1 MPHRIRTVHHIKGR
15 LRLKVSAARANPSVL
30 EEIRKSIADLPGVT
44 GVHTNSRA
52 GSILIHY
59 SPKADADFHAE
70 LTEHGGKTGGFM
82 LEPPGL
88 SEVDE
93 MAQRIEAEAEFLS
106 QHSDTARII
115 VDAVKRLDV
124 NIKRATHNAVD
135 LKVLLP
141 LGLAAYSVVEIGL
154 EASTPLWV
162 TLGIFSFNS
171 FISLHSPPGG
181 LDRKE
186 EIVVTDTALTENIET
201 SKPARK
207 KERTRQA

>member
-1 MPHRIRTVHHIKGR
+1 MPHRIRTVHHIRGR
-15 LRLKVSAARANPSVL
+15 IRLKILASRPNPAIL
-30 EEIRKSIADLPGVT
+30 EEIRRSIADLPSVLGVQ
-44 GVHTNSRA
+44 VNSRA
-52 GSILIHY
+52 GSVLVHY
-59 SPKADADFHAE
+59 NPNTDADFHEE
-70 LTEHGGKTGGFM
+70 LADHGERTGGFI

-115 VDAVKRLDV
+115 VDAVKQLDM
-124 NIKRATHNAVD
+124 NIRRATHNAVD

-141 LGLAAYSVVEIGL
+141 LGLAAYSVLEIGI

-171 FISLHSPPGG
+171 FISLHSSGG
-181 LDRKE
+181 GVDRRE
-186 EIVVTDTALTENIET
+186 ELLVSDTATAENNKST
-201 SKPARK
+201 KAAYRKLRFNPA
-207 KERTRQA
+207 

>member
-1 MPHRIRTVHHIKGR
+1 MPHHIRTVHHIKGR
-15 LRLKVSAARANPSVL
+15 LRLKVSAARGNPSVL
-30 EEIRKSIADLPGVT
+30 EEIRGSIADLPGVS
-44 GVHTNSRA
+44 GIHVNSRS
-52 GSILIHY
+52 GSILVHY
-59 SPKADADFHAE
+59 SPKADADFHAQ
-70 LTEHGGKTGGFM
+70 LTDHGARTGGFM
-82 LEPPGL
+82 LEPPAL

-106 QHSDTARII
+106 QHSDTARVI

-141 LGLAAYSVVEIGL
+141 LGLAAYSVVEIGI

-181 LDRKE
+181 IDRKE
-186 EIVVTDTALTENIET
+186 EILVTDTATSENLET
-201 SKPARK
+201 FKPARK
-207 KERTRQA
+207 VTRTRKA